1 MGLPLE
7 TLIGNLLGCVF
18 VPPPGGPQIHFS
30 IGAKDKQ
37 FLQPPA
43 SPTFIVTGS
52 TVTRLFQQLGI
63 KNTLTVFSAALTEQK
78 VLFHSSS
85 YARLNEA
92 CHALTA
98 LLYPFRYAHVYI
110 PILPA
115 SLVEVLS
122 TPTPFIMGVHSSLR
136 GEVAELMD
144 VIVADLDGGAV
155 HVPDN
160 MSVPLLP
167 EPLLTQTH
175 EALSMV
181 LQPELHSADWAF
193 TPSTVPKSDAFTQ
206 DKEVRAIFIRAL
218 AHLLQGKS

>member
-1 MGLPLE
+1 MSTHSLGIIYTVHIENMGLPLE

-18 VPPPGGPQIHFS
+18 VPPAGGPQIHFS

-43 SPTFIVTGS
+43 SATLPVTGQS
-52 TVTRLFQQLGI
+52 VTKLFQQLGI
-63 KNTLTVFSAALTEQK
+63 KNTLTIFSAALTEQK

-85 YARLNEA
+85 HARLNAA
-92 CHALTA
+92 CHALTS
-98 LLYPFRYAHVYI
+98 LMFPFRYTHVYI

-144 VIVADLDGGAV
+144 VIVADLDGGII
-155 HVPDN
+155 
-160 MSVPLLP
+160 
-167 EPLLTQTH
+167 TI
-175 EALSMV
+175 
-181 LQPELHSADWAF
+181 
-193 TPSTVPKSDAFTQ
+193 
-206 DKEVRAIFIRAL
+206 AIFLSLHFSYYIISFFRGCL
-218 AHLLQGKS
+218 RSR